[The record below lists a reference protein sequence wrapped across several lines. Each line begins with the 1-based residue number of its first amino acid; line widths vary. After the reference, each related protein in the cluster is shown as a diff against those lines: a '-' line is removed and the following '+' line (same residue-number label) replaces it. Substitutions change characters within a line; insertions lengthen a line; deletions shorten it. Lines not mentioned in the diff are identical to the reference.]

1 VKGGDKVKIGDI
13 NYDLKVVK
21 PRIFLCR
28 PDKKTIA
35 PLSEAYDISYSTKLS
50 VLNEL
55 SFKIP
60 TVIFQDGVPMDNR
73 NIQAIKNRYLFKMKF
88 GPITEY
94 FLLNESNK
102 SYSDDEYIQYSALS
116 LGVQL
121 SDKNIRDFEVVS
133 KTLAQI
139 ATEILAST
147 NTKWKVGYVDSFF
160 ETHRSYE
167 VSSNNIL
174 EIIYDLANVWN
185 ALIVWDTVTCD
196 IHFYKP
202 DNIGN
207 NKGFYI
213 RDGKYMESFNLSTN
227 TIDTITRLKVY
238 GQEGLTIHRLNP
250 TGQSYLEDFRF
261 YLYPFKRENGV
272 VVSHSEY
279 LSDELCIALE
289 DYRTLVDSL
298 AEKFTYLTTAITTQT
313 AIIQTE
319 NQLLSTLIT
328 QKIILEDELDLSN
341 ANFQS
346 NSPAHLDIISRLEA
360 KRNEIS
366 NQEAFIRQLSY
377 QLKNYEDELEQ
388 LRNKLQRE
396 NNFSNEQLAELSN
409 FEIEKEYTNDSIV
422 DDQDLLTEAQEI
434 FRQYLEPKIK
444 LDMNIIDFLTV
455 VECQNDWDKLNLGDI
470 VSVRYDR
477 LQVDIKAKITE
488 ITFDF
493 ERESISVIIT
503 NEMDEKNTWL
513 EQLSKAGNTSTLV
526 QMEKW
531 KWNLSEKN
539 NGAINDIIHNKW
551 DALKN
556 AVMAGYNQQIEIN
569 ERGITVKD
577 LTDPLSWLVIQNGF
591 LAITNDNG
599 NSWKHAISKDGIFG
613 ERIFGKI
620 ISGVNLI
627 IEDESGIWLT
637 QGSRTTIYNRNGDEV
652 MRLGLVTDDPEPECF
667 GLTSWNDI
675 TRVAITT
682 CEGFAVSQKEDDNWK
697 KILWANTDG
706 TLYSRNMVAENIKI
720 VNNLDQLILDA
731 ENNYFDIGLFD
742 KIVADGKLTTLEK
755 LELIKEL
762 YKIHADYQLLLQQ
775 AQKYIRSERDNETD
789 VNGPFDIATQ
799 TFPTVYSITDR
810 YSTSKVKEAYLA
822 LMNYIDS
829 YIKVLKNGYRE
840 TENLEIDMTDP
851 LTESTSSIENRGFFV
866 QKFKDYYDEA
876 TRLRQAI
883 EDSLFY
889 SGIHMG
895 SYNNN
900 LIMNEFGFIAVRSDG
915 KYRAFLNATNG
926 LALQKW
932 ENNQWVSKL
941 FATLGDDKWE
951 DGTLYAEGLVTKN
964 LRIVDGNLGDAIT
977 LDWEKGIT
985 IYGKNREIIKLNA
998 NEAISIYVGNAKKFY
1013 VGTDGRLYAKD
1024 ITTHNLKIVD
1034 GSLGEKIIF
1043 DQTKGITIN
1052 GNNGEQIRL
1061 NANEGIAIDA
1071 KGEKR
1076 IWIGKDGLIYAKKLL
1091 VMGNDS
1097 DEIIKDVDGSYISDL
1112 TVNKLK
1118 TLNSNQPQD
1127 FIHIKDNFFKIK
1139 TNYGGAEKDKL
1150 TITVKETGDAAY
1162 PHMTWGAGGDTG
1174 AGNNVGYQY
1183 KKSDGF
1189 YFDYVGTDGQK
1200 REFALKNGD
1209 ESILMKTPHSM
1220 NFDGKNIN
1228 FKASSAI
1235 TLAVGENKIII
1246 NGEGVKVNGT
1256 RINLN

>member
-1 VKGGDKVKIGDI
+1 
-13 NYDLKVVK
+13 
-21 PRIFLCR
+21 
-28 PDKKTIA
+28 
-35 PLSEAYDISYSTKLS
+35 
-50 VLNEL
+50 
-55 SFKIP
+55 
-60 TVIFQDGVPMDNR
+60 M
-73 NIQAIKNRYLFKMKF
+73 
-88 GPITEY
+88 
-94 FLLNESNK
+94 
-102 SYSDDEYIQYSALS
+102 
-116 LGVQL
+116 
-121 SDKNIRDFEVVS
+121 
-133 KTLAQI
+133 
-139 ATEILAST
+139 
-147 NTKWKVGYVDSFF
+147 
-160 ETHRSYE
+160 
-167 VSSNNIL
+167 
-174 EIIYDLANVWN
+174 
-185 ALIVWDTVTCD
+185 
-196 IHFYKP
+196 
-202 DNIGN
+202 
-207 NKGFYI
+207 
-213 RDGKYMESFNLSTN
+213 
-227 TIDTITRLKVY
+227 
-238 GQEGLTIHRLNP
+238 
-250 TGQSYLEDFRF
+250 
-261 YLYPFKRENGV
+261 
-272 VVSHSEY
+272 
-279 LSDELCIALE
+279 CIALE

-298 AEKFTYLTTAITTQT
+298 AEKFTYLTTVITTQT
-313 AIIQTE
+313 AVIQTE

-720 VNNLDQLILDA
+720 VNNLDQVILDA

-762 YKIHADYQLLLQQ
+762 YKIHTDYQLLLQQ

-840 TENLEIDMTDP
+840 SENLEIDMTDP

-998 NEAISIYVGNAKKFY
+998 NEAISIYVGNEKKFY

-1091 VMGNDS
+1091 VMGNDT

-1189 YFDYVGTDGQK
+1189 YFDYVGTDGK
-1200 REFALKNGD
+1200 NANLPLK
-1209 ESILMKTPHSM
+1209 MAM
-1220 NFDGKNIN
+1220 NLF
-1228 FKASSAI
+1228 
-1235 TLAVGENKIII
+1235 
-1246 NGEGVKVNGT
+1246 
-1256 RINLN
+1256 